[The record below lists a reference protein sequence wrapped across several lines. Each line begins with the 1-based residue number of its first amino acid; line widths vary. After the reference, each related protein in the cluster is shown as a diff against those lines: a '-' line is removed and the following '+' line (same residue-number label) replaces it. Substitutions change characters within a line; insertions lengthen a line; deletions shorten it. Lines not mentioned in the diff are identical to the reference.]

1 MYAGYIRM
9 RSNKRKAVSTVNMK
23 AVGRKMGI
31 MMGLSMSFLLS
42 LIGTISSGRFTLS
55 VFLVSFVISL
65 LISFAITS
73 IVPIRQITDSLT
85 KKRNMKPG
93 ELKTR
98 LFEALINDLMMSPL
112 MTLIMVSI
120 AHRQAVSHGASIPFM
135 GMLVRSEIISFVA
148 AYFLIFFLTPVFV
161 KIAMKG
167 AGPRK

>member
-1 MYAGYIRM
+1 
-9 RSNKRKAVSTVNMK
+9 
-23 AVGRKMGI
+23 
-31 MMGLSMSFLLS
+31 
-42 LIGTISSGRFTLS
+42 
-55 VFLVSFVISL
+55 
-65 LISFAITS
+65 
-73 IVPIRQITDSLT
+73 
-85 KKRNMKPG
+85 MKPG

-120 AHRQAVSHGASIPFM
+120 AHRLAVSHGARIPFM
-135 GMLVRSEIISFVA
+135 GMLVRSEIISFIA